1 MTAQPDAIVS
11 SGPAEESQPIEF
23 PAGLI
28 GFDEWKHFVVVTHAD
43 SGPLRLLQSLD
54 DIRVSFI
61 IADPR
66 QIVSDYQISLSE
78 TDCHALQYPDGVQ
91 GNWLDEAYSNV
102 YCILS
107 AQEEPF
113 SVTANLLGP
122 LVINWQTGLGRQVI
136 LSHSGYNPRYPLAG
150 DSVAESSDPI
160 VAEEKEAC

>member
-1 MTAQPDAIVS
+1 MTAQPDSIVL

-28 GFDEWKHFVVVTHAD
+28 GFDEWKHFVVITHPD

-54 DIRVSFI
+54 DIRISFI

-66 QIVSDYQISLSE
+66 QIIPDYYILLSE
-78 TDCHALQYPDGVQ
+78 ADTQSLQFPGRSQ
-91 GNWLDEAYSNV
+91 IPWLDESQCSI

-122 LVINWQTGLGRQVI
+122 LVINWQTGLARQVI
-136 LSHSGYNPRYPLAG
+136 LSNSGYNPRYPLAG
-150 DSVAESSDPI
+150 DFTAESPTP
-160 VAEEKEAC
+160 VMEEEKE

>member
-1 MTAQPDAIVS
+1 MTVQPDSIVL
-11 SGPAEESQPIEF
+11 SGPAEESQPVEF

-28 GFDEWKHFVVVTHAD
+28 GFDEWKHFVVITHPD

-66 QIVSDYQISLSE
+66 QIVPDYQVLLSE
-78 TDCHALQYPDGVQ
+78 ADIQSLQYPSGSQ
-91 GNWLDEAYSNV
+91 SNWFDDTHSNV

-107 AQEEPF
+107 AEEEPF

-136 LSHSGYNPRYPLAG
+136 LSNSGYNPRYPLTG
-150 DSVAESSDPI
+150 DIATESSTAI
-160 VAEEKEAC
+160 VEEEKEEC

>member
-1 MTAQPDAIVS
+1 MTAQPDLIVL

-28 GFDEWKHFVVVTHAD
+28 GFDEWKHFIVVTHPD

-54 DIRVSFI
+54 DVRVSFI
-61 IADPR
+61 IADPH
-66 QIVSDYQISLSE
+66 QIVSDYQILLSQADTE
-78 TDCHALQYPDGVQ
+78 SLQYPS
-91 GNWLDEAYSNV
+91 GNHTPWLDETHSSI

-136 LSHSGYNPRYPLAG
+136 LSNSGYNPRYPLTG
-150 DSVAESSDPI
+150 DFTAEMSTPI
-160 VAEEKEAC
+160 VEEEKE